1 MARAQR
7 RASSLTVS
15 TLLGLAGTLA
25 VAAACLAGLD
35 RRAELYALDFRLK
48 NASFAAPTGKVLH
61 VDIED
66 NSLRAYGR
74 WPWPREYIAGVIDVL
89 HDCGAK
95 TIALDIAFT
104 EPLGV
109 RYVSAQQE
117 IYGADRSGILGDD
130 KPRAIFD
137 DAILAAAIRRA
148 GNVALP
154 IFLKNEPPDR
164 RQQWVQLQA
173 DCKNLDSLLAR
184 LPANASP
191 SVREDTEKAYLQW
204 RGTLAAAPFAIAPAG
219 PADAPGRRALVGPL
233 VLFGSGARLM
243 GLTNTS
249 FDSDKIVRGAVL
261 LDSDGLGVY
270 PQFALALAAHE
281 LAGGR
286 KYDIERQSDSLRIVS
301 GGQVLREV
309 PLWQGTLRINW
320 ASRARANNHIAVGNV
335 LNVWARKTQLDRL
348 PEAALAVRLQILAMM
363 RAWPHAEIENQ
374 YWKLAIEG
382 QQQLAQAQGQ
392 YVQAQQALQ
401 RRVLY
406 DPATVTDADREAV
419 AALQRAAA
427 ALLVRQEA
435 AAAEIVNALRKEAQ
449 WAAWLTSGDSPVPP
463 QQLALNVAA
472 VEASLK
478 QLDALA
484 AQEPQLRQSL
494 AEVTADLGKEVQG
507 KICLV
512 GYNSTGQ
519 AADFVATPI
528 GAQTPGV
535 VVHGNILDTI
545 LSGRF
550 IRVSPMWLNLAA
562 AILAGG
568 IVTLITAT
576 RGPVHAALMVLA
588 LGLAYAVLNVYLVF
602 GQWHVQLAA
611 AGPLAAMLAAFV
623 PVTVY
628 RQLTEERARRQIRG
642 MFAHAL
648 SGALVDQLIED
659 PAMLRPGKRAITCM
673 FTDLA
678 GFTAM
683 AQNLGPADTVR
694 VLNRYFDHACRIVQD
709 RCGGYVNKFL
719 GDGLLVL
726 FGAPVVQE
734 GHAALALAAAA
745 QYHGA
750 IAALNAELSAELG
763 RPVTLAARVGL
774 AGGLA
779 MVGDCGSTDRMDYT
793 AIGECV
799 NLASRLEAANKT
811 FDTRALADGPTWAA
825 GGSDKLLARPIGLL
839 ALQGVSEPTATWE
852 IMGFADACPPA
863 QREAAGT
870 FAAALEAFNARR
882 FAQARDLF
890 KKTQTLLG
898 GDTPSAIYI
907 GLCERYAAAP
917 PPQSWTAHVIEVSK

>member
-1 MARAQR
+1 MARRQR
-7 RASSLTVS
+7 RASSLTIS
-15 TLLGLAGTLA
+15 ALLGLAGTLA
-25 VAAACLAGLD
+25 IAALCLARLD
-35 RRAELYALDFRLK
+35 NRAEFYALDLRLK
-48 NASFAAPTGKVLH
+48 HASFARPTGKVLH

-74 WPWPREYIAGVIDVL
+74 WPWPREYLAGVIDVL

-104 EPLGV
+104 EPLAV
-109 RYVSAQQE
+109 RYASAVQE
-117 IYGADRSGILGDD
+117 VYGADRSGIIGDD
-130 KPRAIFD
+130 KPRVIFD

-164 RQQWVQLQA
+164 RQQWVRLQS
-173 DCKNLDSLLAR
+173 DDRNLKTLLDK
-184 LPANASP
+184 LPADAP
-191 SVREDTEKAYLQW
+191 ATAREDTEKAYLQW
-204 RGTLAAAPFAIAPAG
+204 RGTLAAAPFAVAPAPHKDG
-219 PADAPGRRALVGPL
+219 PPTRTLVPPL

-261 LDSDGLGVY
+261 IDSDHLGVY

-281 LAGGR
+281 LSGGNR
-286 KYDIERQSDSLRIVS
+286 YDIEQQNNSLRIVS
-301 GGQVLREV
+301 DGQVLREV

-320 ASRARANNHIAVGNV
+320 ARGRRASKHIAIGNV
-335 LNVWARKTQLDRL
+335 LNVWANKTQLERL
-348 PEAALAVRLQILAMM
+348 PEVALALRLHILSMVRT
-363 RAWPHAEIENQ
+363 WPSAELENQ
-374 YWKLAIEG
+374 YWKLAVED
-382 QQQLAQAQGQ
+382 QQQLLQAQGQ
-392 YVQAQQALQ
+392 CVQAQQALQ

-406 DPATVTDADREAV
+406 DPASVQKTDEQAL
-419 AALQRAAA
+419 AALQRGAAD
-427 ALLVRQEA
+427 LLARQHA
-435 AAAEIVNALRKEAQ
+435 TAGQVIDALRKDGR
-449 WAAWLTSGDSPVPP
+449 WAAWLTAADAPVPS
-463 QQLALNVAA
+463 QQLGQNIAA
-472 VEASLK
+472 VKSVLA

-484 AQEPQLRQSL
+484 TQEPQLRQSL
-494 AEVTADLGKEVQG
+494 TELTAELGKEVRG

-528 GAQTPGV
+528 GPQTPGV
-535 VVHGNILDTI
+535 VVHGNILETI
-545 LSGRF
+545 LSGQF
-550 IRVSPMWLNLAA
+550 IRVSPLWLNVAA
-562 AILAGG
+562 AIVAGAM
-568 IVTLITAT
+568 VTLITAT

-588 LGLAYAVLNVYLVF
+588 FGLVYAVLNAYVVF
-602 GQWHVQLAA
+602 GLWHVQLAA

-659 PAMLRPGKRAITCM
+659 PAMLRPGQRDVTCM

-683 AQNLGPADTVR
+683 SQTLGPADTVR

-734 GHAALALAAAA
+734 SHAALALSAAAE
-745 QYHGA
+745 YHDA
-750 IAALNAELSAELG
+750 IAALNAELTGELG
-763 RPVTLAARVGL
+763 RPVALAARVGV
-774 AGGLA
+774 AGGRA

-799 NLASRLEAANKT
+799 NLASRLEAANKA
-811 FDTRALADGPTWAA
+811 FGTRALADAPTWSA

-839 ALQGVSEPTATWE
+839 AVQGVSEPTAAWE
-852 IMGFADACPPA
+852 IMGYADACSPA
-863 QREAAGT
+863 QREGAGT
-870 FAAALEAFNARR
+870 FAAALETFNARR
-882 FAQARDLF
+882 FAQARELF
-890 KKTQTLLG
+890 EKAQTLLA
-898 GDTPSAIYI
+898 GDKPSAIYI
-907 GLCERYAAAP
+907 EWCQRYASAP
-917 PPQSWTAHVIEVSK
+917 PPPAWTGHVIEVSK